1 MNSDRHANDHDVS
14 LKPIIIVSGIPRS
27 GTSMVMAM
35 LAAGGVECISDGIRT
50 ADEDNPRGYFED
62 ERVKKLAAADNRSWL
77 GEARGKVVK
86 IVSPLLKDLPDD
98 NVYKVLFVRRDLREV
113 LASQRKMMD
122 RRGEH
127 HDQPDGLMEE
137 MFKKHLTTLDAMLRT
152 RSEIELMYFD
162 HREVIG
168 DPRGQAKRICEFLGH
183 SLDIDLM
190 AAAVDQGLYR
200 NRSS

>member
-1 MNSDRHANDHDVS
+1 
-14 LKPIIIVSGIPRS
+14 
-27 GTSMVMAM
+27 MVMGM
-35 LAAGGVECISDGIRT
+35 LAAGGVTCVSDGVRT
-50 ADEDNPRGYFED
+50 ADQDNPRGYFED
-62 ERVKKLAAADNRSWL
+62 ERVKKIAAADNPDWL
-77 GEARGKVVK
+77 GESRGKAIKV
-86 IVSPLLKDLPDD
+86 VSPLLKDLPAD
-98 NVYKVLFVRRDLREV
+98 NDYKVLFVRRNLREV

-168 DPRGQAKRICEFLGH
+168 DPRGQAKRICEFLGQ

-190 AAAVDQGLYR
+190 AAAVDRGLYR
-200 NRSS
+200 NRAS